1 MHIELR
7 NVSHE
12 FELETGFLPVL
23 ENLSFSV
30 PKKIKN
36 VPPSLQNIYK
46 ELKNNYF
53 DFDIPNHGNISKWA
67 KKEKILLLEQLY

>member
-1 MHIELR
+1 M
-7 NVSHE
+7 
-12 FELETGFLPVL
+12 G
-23 ENLSFSV
+23 LSFSV

-46 ELKNNYF
+46 ELKNNYS

-67 KKEKILLLEQLY
+67 KKEKILLLNSALTVIEGKSGSHLKYWENLLIIL